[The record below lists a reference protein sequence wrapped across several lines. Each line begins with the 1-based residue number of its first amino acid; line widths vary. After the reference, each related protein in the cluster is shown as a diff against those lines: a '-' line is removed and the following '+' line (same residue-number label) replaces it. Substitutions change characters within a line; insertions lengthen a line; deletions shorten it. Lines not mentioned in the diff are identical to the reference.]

1 MGSATMMTETE
12 LPALVHQQQS
22 QDDDVEVGGATVID
36 VEVGGA
42 TVIVPAEPVLLP
54 LLPEPKVAREK
65 GGFLKPVAETTKRE
79 RIAGGVGGF
88 AVLTALMAMV
98 LEQSVL
104 VVLAGL
110 LSAIVGPYLYY
121 QETRLTDIRTLR
133 ETKAAV
139 QAEVNR
145 LVHSNQQLVQNVD
158 DLTRSVD
165 RLQEI
170 EQALS
175 VLNDKSDTAVEEFA
189 QQVEENKDLLKQM
202 KGNLKSSVL
211 QNLLSVVLRSDVDRD
226 FVIDEAEVADLIHR
240 ISNVAGVRID
250 EAKFRAA
257 CQGESVLAV
266 MDMVKNLLKRAN
278 VAADERI
285 FSFDHD
291 LS

>member
-1 MGSATMMTETE
+1 M
-12 LPALVHQQQS
+12 
-22 QDDDVEVGGATVID
+22 GGA
-36 VEVGGA
+36 
-42 TVIVPAEPVLLP
+42 IVVEPVLP
-54 LLPEPKVAREK
+54 LPEQAADVRK

-79 RIAGGVGGF
+79 RLAGGVGGF
-88 AVLTALMAMV
+88 AVLTALTAMV
-98 LEQSVL
+98 LEQSVI
-104 VVLAGL
+104 VILAGL
-110 LSAIVGPYLYY
+110 LSAMIGPYLYY

-145 LVHSNQQLVQNVD
+145 LVQSNQQLVQNVN

-175 VLNDKSDTAVEEFA
+175 VLNDKADTTVVEFA
-189 QQVEENKDLLKQM
+189 QQVEENKDLLKNM

-226 FVIDEAEVADLIHR
+226 FVIDEEEVADMIRR
-240 ISNVAGVRID
+240 ISNIAGVRID
-250 EAKFRAA
+250 ETKFRAA

-266 MDMVKNLLKRAN
+266 MDMVKNLLRAD